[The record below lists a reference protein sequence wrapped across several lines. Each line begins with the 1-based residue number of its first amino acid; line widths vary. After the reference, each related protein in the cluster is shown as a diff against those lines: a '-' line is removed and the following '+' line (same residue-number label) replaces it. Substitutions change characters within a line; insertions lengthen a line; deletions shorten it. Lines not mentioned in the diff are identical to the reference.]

1 MKIDTQL
8 YEQQVL
14 MGCENMLKNQKIDAI
29 EIEIVFSSAY
39 EKYVNFSDIEKYLLP
54 HNYRFSGIELHNN
67 SLFGGSIFFA
77 DMLFLNKSKF
87 NL

>member
-14 MGCENMLKNQKIDAI
+14 VGSKNMISNQKIDAL
-29 EIEIVFSSAY
+29 EIEIVFSSVY
-39 EKYVNFSDIEKYLLP
+39 EKYINFSDIEKHLLEY
-54 HNYRFSGIELHNN
+54 NYRFSGINLTNN

-77 DMLFLNKSKF
+77 DILFLNKSKF